1 MTVTIELDNQSSSA
15 SDTSNGGAKGG
26 RTPLK
31 QLPESRST
39 VPRPSAPLRRR
50 RKRIGGKRT
59 VRSCTSC
66 RAAHVRCV
74 ADRYGVPCERCAK
87 KSWLDCTLMQ
97 IQQEK
102 APAKIEATGQPDT
115 VELNS
120 SQTDG
125 LKKIASDA
133 LVLMDRAVKPGSP

>member
-1 MTVTIELDNQSSSA
+1 MHPVDQSSATPDS
-15 SDTSNGGAKGG
+15 KEKKG

-31 QLPESRST
+31 QPALSRPAT
-39 VPRPSAPLRRR
+39 QPATTKVIRR
-50 RKRIGGKRT
+50 RKRIAGKRT

-87 KSWLDCTLMQ
+87 KSWSDCSLMH
-97 IQQEK
+97 
-102 APAKIEATGQPDT
+102 IEPEQANIKTEEPTDESETPDPSMLLEVDDLGQ
-115 VELNS
+115 V
-120 SQTDG
+120 

-133 LVLMDRAVKPGSP
+133 LAVMAEEEMKVESP